1 MQANELLTEGIN
13 LMVFGMG
20 FVFLFLVVLV
30 WATSLMSRLV
40 TKLLPEEPLVEKTT
54 VVKKAAPSESVPE
67 DVVAAIALAIRQHR
81 QVRP

>member
-30 WATSLMSRLV
+30 WVTSLMSRVV
-40 TKLLPEEPLVEKTT
+40 TKLLPEEPPVEKTKA
-54 VVKKAAPSESVPE
+54 VKKAAPSESVPE